1 LTSERGQAETY
12 RLEVEPHGC
21 FVCGDLNADGLRL
34 PIYSSA
40 DRAWTELTIEPRFQ
54 GWADLSH
61 GGILATLLD
70 EVMGWALFEHDCWGV
85 TAEMTVRYKRPVP
98 VGQRIRVEGWP
109 REVRRRLFRAE
120 GHIVDAAAG
129 TVLCTASG
137 TYVAPDAASKAALKQ
152 RYRLRLVPTSAPTR
166 PSAAVPPANAS

>member
-1 LTSERGQAETY
+1 MTSEPLPAGSY

-40 DRAWTELTIEPRFQ
+40 DRAWTTLTIEPRFQ

-70 EVMGWALFEHDCWGV
+70 EVMGWALFERDCWGV

-98 VGQRIRVEGWP
+98 VGRRIRVEGWA
-109 REVRRRLFRAE
+109 VDARRRLFRAE
-120 GHIVDAAAG
+120 GRIVDASDG
-129 TVLCTASG
+129 TVLCAASG
-137 TYVAPDAASKAALKQ
+137 TYVGADEATKAGLKA
-152 RYRLRLVPTSAPTR
+152 RYRLRLVPVDDVAAPAGAGST
-166 PSAAVPPANAS
+166 A